1 MKDVSENC
9 GTCKRYKR
17 RSLKQV
23 VSLPS
28 ASEFNQTVAFDLITY
43 EQGVWILHLT
53 DLFSRYSVACV
64 KRSKKQDVKID
75 AIMKIWISYFKQP
88 RRFLADNGGEFLNEE
103 YKEMS
108 EMFNIE
114 EVETAAE
121 SP

>member
-1 MKDVSENC
+1 
-9 GTCKRYKR
+9 
-17 RSLKQV
+17 
-23 VSLPS
+23 
-28 ASEFNQTVAFDLITY
+28 
-43 EQGVWILHLT
+43 
-53 DLFSRYSVACV
+53 
-64 KRSKKQDVKID
+64 
-75 AIMKIWISYFKQP
+75 MKIWISYFKQP